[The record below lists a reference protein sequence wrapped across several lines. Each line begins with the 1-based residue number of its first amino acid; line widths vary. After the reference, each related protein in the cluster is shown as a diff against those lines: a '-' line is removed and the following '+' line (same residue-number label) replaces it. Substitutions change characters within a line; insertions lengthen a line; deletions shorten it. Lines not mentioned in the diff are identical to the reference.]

1 MSGPSRELFN
11 RLADEFEQAGASNLI
26 PPNDANAIAES
37 LRGRG
42 RAGRSSARIYIPSV
56 VECKLSN
63 ELQSF
68 EYFRC
73 NKCHKVENLKE
84 QPVYLSN
91 FKCRCGGSLIPAPI
105 WVITAAQDWAPP
117 IYIEVGARNIAFTLP
132 ITSVHQRAQ
141 GVVVNDKA
149 RPLQTMEVVVGE
161 SRSENLRTI
170 TRRGSNTY
178 LVDFSPT
185 EAITKPV
192 SITAFNAREQKPI
205 EVPEKLPGVKG
216 IFFSE
221 KLEVLQAT
229 AGFRVGHSNVSN
241 RSKRFVFEL
250 RSEDGSKVYKLY
262 GRYLVT
268 KGIIVEADKDA
279 ILSVC
284 GALRSAYENAVFT
297 ALHTISHCF
306 LSPLPRITGLEGG
319 DFAEAL
325 SSKNWMIAVYDNCP
339 GGLGG
344 VEGLID
350 DGGRLK
356 PNYYFAVR
364 EQVNCPLAC
373 YKACKACL
381 FSDSCFMLNW
391 NLDRRILRALGW
403 GVF

>member
-1 MSGPSRELFN
+1 MSGPSRELFY

-26 PPNDANAIAES
+26 PPNDANEIANS
-37 LRGRG
+37 LRGKAERD
-42 RAGRSSARIYIPSV
+42 SARIYIPDA

-63 ELQSF
+63 DLQSF
-68 EYFRC
+68 DYFRC
-73 NKCHKVENLKE
+73 NKCHRVENLTGHTA
-84 QPVYLSN
+84 YLGN
-91 FKCRCGGSLIPAPI
+91 LKCQCGGNLIPAPI
-105 WVITAAQDWAPP
+105 WIITAAQDGAPP
-117 IYIEVGARNIAFTLP
+117 FYIEMGTRNIAFTLP
-132 ITSVHQRAQ
+132 IANVHQRAQ
-141 GVVVNDKA
+141 KVIVNDKA
-149 RPLQTMEVVVGE
+149 RPLQTMEVVTNK
-161 SRSENLRTI
+161 SEGIRI
-170 TRRGSNTY
+170 VTRRGSNTY
-178 LVDFSPT
+178 LVDISPT

-192 SITAFNAREQKPI
+192 SITAFNASEQKPL
-205 EVPEKLPGVKG
+205 EMPEELPGVKG
-216 IFFSE
+216 VFFSE

-229 AGFRVGHSNVSN
+229 AGFRVGHPNIFTKY
-241 RSKRFVFEL
+241 RRFAFEL
-250 RSEDGSKVYKLY
+250 RREDGGSVYKLY

-268 KGIIVEADKDA
+268 KGIIVEVDKDA

-284 GALRSAYENAVFT
+284 GTLRSAYENPVFT

-344 VEGLID
+344 VEGLVD
-350 DGGRLK
+350 SGRRLK

-373 YKACKACL
+373 YRACKACL

-391 NLDRRILRALGW
+391 KLDRRVLRALKW